1 MSRWMAAVGTAGAL
15 AMTGV
20 SAHATVSAPNGKL
33 AFAEAVGN
41 QNRLVVANVDGTG
54 QRVLAGLPTPVS
66 QPRWSP
72 DGSRIAFVAGSYSLA
87 ELYVVDSDGTN
98 LTRLTRNDAI
108 PDKSPS
114 WTPDGRSI
122 VYQRGNQIW
131 AMNADGSGKHRL
143 TAGTLPAV
151 SPDGH
156 RIAFVRG
163 GRLYVA
169 HSDGHSPRRL
179 TRGHRDTEPS
189 WSPDGTTILFV
200 RRIST
205 LPADLWTI
213 GSTGRPLRRLTNT
226 SDRFES
232 DPAWS
237 PQGDQIVFRGCRTD
251 DPPSCDLFTIAANGA
266 SERPFS
272 NDAPTVPLTDDFD
285 RAGIDRSVWN
295 PWINGG
301 GTVDEANGRLEFT
314 LPANPVADSYGN
326 AGAGVTTVCPL
337 HGDFDVQVDY
347 SLLEWPAGVNGANI
361 GLNLWP
367 VPAGFNR
374 TSAPWGPSVYNMWA
388 NSSGGGGSTATADAS
403 GTMRFVR
410 TGTLYT
416 SYVLDGKSWRKI
428 ASGDGD
434 SGDASIVLTLSA
446 HIPDF
451 AHQEVRAALDNFRV
465 NSGRFVC
472 AVDGHWPDWQPAQSP
487 ELSDQLAGAQ
497 IDSSLWS
504 PFVLGTGPSVA
515 QTHGDLEVAIP
526 ADAQN
531 DATRAVFGA
540 GLNSACTLEGDFDLR
555 VDYALLD
562 WPPRNGVRVGLVAG
576 NEAITE
582 RVSDI
587 AGLDDKYLLGIGA
600 ASYGVTPTTDRTG
613 ALRIARRGDLITSY
627 VLANGSW
634 AALAYAPAT
643 SPEVG
648 FAIQAW
654 SHDALFGHQDVRV
667 AFSNFRASAHSIDC

>member
-1 MSRWMAAVGTAGAL
+1 MTGWMAAVGTAGAL

-20 SAHATVSAPNGKL
+20 AAHATVSGPNGKL
-33 AFAEAVGN
+33 AFVEPVGN
-41 QNRLVVANVDGTG
+41 QNRLVVANVDGSG
-54 QRVLAGLPTPVS
+54 QRVLAGLPAPVS

-72 DGSRIAFVAGSYSLA
+72 DGSRIAFVAGSYSEA
-87 ELYVVDSDGTN
+87 ELYVVESDGTD
-98 LTRLTRNDAI
+98 LTQLTRNAVSDR
-108 PDKSPS
+108 SPS
-114 WTPDGRSI
+114 WTPDGRRI
-122 VYQRGNQIW
+122 VYQRVNQIW

-143 TAGTLPAV
+143 TAGTLPAI
-151 SPDGH
+151 SPDGR

-169 HSDGHSPRRL
+169 RSDGRAQVRL
-179 TRGHRDTEPS
+179 TRGQRDTEPS
-189 WSPDGTTILFV
+189 WSPSGNAIVFV

-205 LPADLWTI
+205 LDSDLWTI
-213 GSTGRPLRRLTNT
+213 GSNGRGLRRLTNT
-226 SDRFES
+226 NDRFES

-237 PQGDQIVFRGCRTD
+237 PQGDQIVFRGCTTD
-251 DPPSCDLFTIAANGA
+251 DPPSCDLFGVAANGA

-272 NDAPTVPLTDDFD
+272 NDAPTVPLTDDFGG
-285 RAGIDRSVWN
+285 RSIDRSVWN
-295 PWINGG
+295 PWTNGR

-347 SLLEWPAGVNGANI
+347 SLLQWPTGVNGANI
-361 GLNLWP
+361 GLTMWP
-367 VPAGFNR
+367 IPGGFNR
-374 TSAPWGPSVYNMWA
+374 TSAPWGPNVYNMWA
-388 NSSGGGGSTATADAS
+388 NSSGGGGSTATDDTT

-410 TGTLYT
+410 TGTLFT
-416 SYVLDGKSWRKI
+416 AYVLDGKSWRRI
-428 ASGDGD
+428 ASGDG
-434 SGDASIVLTLSA
+434 SNADASIVLTLSA
-446 HIPDF
+446 HVADF

-472 AVDGHWPDWQPAQSP
+472 AVDGHWPDWQPAQSR
-487 ELSDQLAGAQ
+487 EISDQLAGAQ
-497 IDSSLWS
+497 IDSNLWS

-526 ADAQN
+526 PDAQN
-531 DATRAVFGA
+531 DPTREVFGA
-540 GLNSACTLEGDFDLR
+540 GVNSVCTLGGDFDLR

-576 NEAITE
+576 SAGITE

-587 AGLDDKYLLGIGA
+587 AGVDDKYVMGI
-600 ASYGVTPTTDRTG
+600 ASASFGVTPTTDRTG
-613 ALRIARRGDLITSY
+613 ALRIVRKGDTVASY

-634 AALAYAPAT
+634 VALADAQTT
-643 SPEVG
+643 SSPVG
-648 FAIQAW
+648 FAIEAW
-654 SHDALFGHQDVRV
+654 SHDSLFGHQGVRV
-667 AFSNFRASAHSIDC
+667 AFSNFRGSAHSIDC